1 MSGKEKQ
8 SAKGNENVKDGGS
21 AKGGADGSTDLK
33 SALKR
38 KKKPA
43 LLFGGLAVLWVIL
56 LNIFPLPFYSLF
68 FMSMAGS
75 NVFLVLL
82 AAVITFP
89 TNLLFSRI
97 AKADIGEMRHLAINV
112 VFMLAVVY
120 TYSIFRYEAVWWVI
134 ISALLHCAA
143 AAVLF
148 MNAKRENIPENVSGL
163 KDGKSKGSLALLGAV
178 CAAVSDFIY
187 LLLFTLALYALIG

>member
-8 SAKGNENVKDGGS
+8 SASGNAAHKGS
-21 AKGGADGSTDLK
+21 TDGSTDLK

-68 FMSMAGS
+68 FMSVVGS
-75 NVFLVLL
+75 NVFLVML

-89 TNLLFSRI
+89 INLLFSKI
-97 AKADIGEMRHLAINV
+97 AKADIGEWLHLAINV

-120 TYSIFRYEAVWWVI
+120 TYSIFRYTAVWWVI
-134 ISALLHCAA
+134 ISVLLHCAVTA
-143 AAVLF
+143 ALF
-148 MNAKRENIPENVSGL
+148 MNAKMENIPKIKE
-163 KDGKSKGSLALLGAV
+163 KDGKSRLALSGIA
-178 CAAVSDFIY
+178 CTAASDFIY
-187 LLLFTLALYALIG
+187 LLLFTLALYALNG

>member
-8 SAKGNENVKDGGS
+8 SVNSNAVGS
-21 AKGGADGSTDLK
+21 AGTDDQTDLK
-33 SALKR
+33 SAIKR

-56 LNIFPLPFYSLF
+56 LNAFPMPFYSLF
-68 FMSMAGS
+68 LASNVGS
-75 NVFLVLL
+75 NVFLVFL

-89 TNLLFSRI
+89 ANLLFSKI
-97 AKADIGEMRHLAINV
+97 ARADIGERRHLAINV

-120 TYSIFRYEAVWWVI
+120 TYSIFRYTAVWWVI

-143 AAVLF
+143 TAVWF
-148 MNAKRENIPENVSGL
+148 TKAKRENIPENVSKI
-163 KDGKSKGSLALLGAV
+163 KDGKSKGSLALLGVV

-187 LLLFTLALYALIG
+187 LLLVTLALYALLG

>member
-8 SAKGNENVKDGGS
+8 SAKGNESVKGGN
-21 AKGGADGSTDLK
+21 AKGGADGATNLK

-89 TNLLFSRI
+89 ANLLFSRI
-97 AKADIGEMRHLAINV
+97 AKADIGEMRHLAINI

-120 TYSIFRYEAVWWVI
+120 TYSIFRYTAVWWVI
-134 ISALLHCAA
+134 ISALLHCAG

-148 MNAKRENIPENVSGL
+148 MNAKRENIPKI
-163 KDGKSKGSLALLGAV
+163 KDGKSKVSLALLGVV

-187 LLLFTLALYALIG
+187 LLLFTLALYALMG